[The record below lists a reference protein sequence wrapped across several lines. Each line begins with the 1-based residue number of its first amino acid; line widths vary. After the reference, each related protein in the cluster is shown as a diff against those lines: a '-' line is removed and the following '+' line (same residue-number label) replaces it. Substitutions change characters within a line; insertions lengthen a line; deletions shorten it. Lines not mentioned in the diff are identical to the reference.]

1 MRPLIVAT
9 AVVILTASAAACAAP
24 INTETSVT
32 YLAPVPPAVDTVG
45 ILPVSSGEG
54 LEGFRRM
61 ISDSLYA
68 VLRRERPE
76 VVVLPADTTLDRIN
90 TAHLTDR
97 YAQAIRDYQQT
108 SVLDKGTIDSMGRA
122 VGVKYFL
129 YTRAA
134 YAAAKSVS
142 GNFLTG
148 YSTRRDQ
155 GLQLFVHVWD
165 TRRGDVVWE
174 AVTDAEV
181 SAAELQASRNL
192 DEILGAGVR
201 DLVGRWLSPR
211 GQSGSLSQ

>member
-1 MRPLIVAT
+1 MRPQFVAVLCIA
-9 AVVILTASAAACAAP
+9 AVGCAAP
-24 INTETSVT
+24 INTTTSVT
-32 YLAPVPPAVDTVG
+32 YLAPVPPSVDSVA

-68 VLRRERPE
+68 VLGREHRE

-90 TAHLTDR
+90 AARLTDR

-108 SVLDKGTIDSMGRA
+108 SVLDKATIDSMGRA
-122 VGVKYFL
+122 IGVKYFL

-155 GLQLFVHVWD
+155 ELQLFVHVWD

-174 AVTDAEV
+174 AVTNADV
-181 SAAELQASRNL
+181 SAAELQASRGL

-201 DLVGRWLSPR
+201 DLIGRWLSPR
-211 GQSGSLSQ
+211 GQSESESQ